1 MGICIH
7 KCTCPQAA
15 IATAGTEE
23 GPFITATQQM
33 WKLRAVRVSNLCQV
47 RQRLGAGRS
56 QEERRLPPAQ
66 RSPPSCG
73 GGGEPSEAARAAR
86 QVSIPTDHPL
96 GSAAPRSSLLG
107 TRTRQGWF
115 SELQTQTHVQPS
127 TASEPQKIK
136 THPRFSGTAPISNI
150 QTRKHSRPPAPDRA
164 GFQQGPRPPPCPL
177 RLRSRL
183 EGEGGRTVL
192 PTHLALG

>member
-1 MGICIH
+1 MHLPTGSNCH
-7 KCTCPQAA
+7 RGHRGRALHYGHSADVEVEGREGEQLVPSQAA
-15 IATAGTEE
+15 
-23 GPFITATQQM
+23 P
-33 WKLRAVRVSNLCQV
+33 
-47 RQRLGAGRS
+47 
-56 QEERRLPPAQ
+56 
-66 RSPPSCG
+66 
-73 GGGEPSEAARAAR
+73 GGGEEPGGAASASSPAFAPFLRGWGRPSEAARAAR

-96 GSAAPRSSLLG
+96 SSAAPRSSLLG

-183 EGEGGRTVL
+183 EGEGRRTVL